1 MIEFPNAT
9 PNEEEMDNIIV
20 LNDQDGN
27 PTEFEFLDLI
37 EYEGGEYVVLLPME
51 GNEIMILK
59 VEAED
64 PDSEEETFVGIADEA
79 VLEAV
84 FAIFKEK
91 FKDEFEFVEE

>member
-1 MIEFPNAT
+1 
-9 PNEEEMDNIIV
+9 
-20 LNDQDGN
+20 
-27 PTEFEFLDLI
+27 
-37 EYEGGEYVVLLPME
+37 
-51 GNEIMILK
+51 MILK